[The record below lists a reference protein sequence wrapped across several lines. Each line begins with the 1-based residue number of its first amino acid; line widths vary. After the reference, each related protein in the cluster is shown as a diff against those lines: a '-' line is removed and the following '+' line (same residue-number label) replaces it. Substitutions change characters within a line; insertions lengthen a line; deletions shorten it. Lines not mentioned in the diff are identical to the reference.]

1 MTKSIRKIGEFL
13 PSVLEKVRPGNEA
26 HRRISGVATG
36 LRRLDELTGGWHN
49 GELIVIG
56 GRPSMGKTALAC
68 QFALHAALSSE
79 VPVIYFSLDLSRENL
94 ALRLSAALAG
104 VDLQRLRTAQL
115 DPERWERVEVA
126 SQKLANAPTYFDDT
140 AQSISDLSTRSRVAA
155 NEYGISLAIV
165 DFLQAIS
172 PPQTTDLSAKHVES
186 STAPK
191 SLAREL
197 RVPIIALS
205 KLNRR
210 AESRQYP
217 MLSDLRGSSA
227 IEDDADIVIMLY
239 REDVYRDHTPRE
251 GTADISIVKHR
262 NGPPRTIW
270 TFFRPET
277 CSFKEIG

>member
-1 MTKSIRKIGEFL
+1 MAKSIRKIGEFL
-13 PSVLEKVRPGNEA
+13 PTVLERVRPGNEA
-26 HRRISGVATG
+26 RRGLQGVATG
-36 LRRLDELTGGWHN
+36 LRRLDQLTGGWHK
-49 GELIVIG
+49 GDLIVIG

-68 QFALHAALSSE
+68 QFALHAALDPQI
-79 VPVIYFSLDLSRENL
+79 PVIYFSLDLSREGL
-94 ALRLSAALAG
+94 ALRLTAALAG
-104 VDLQRLRTAQL
+104 VHLQRLRAAQL
-115 DPERWERVEVA
+115 DAKEWEQVEIA
-126 SQKLANAPTYFDDT
+126 SQQLATSPLYLDDT
-140 AQSISDLSTRSRVAA
+140 AQSISDIYVRARFAA
-155 NEYGISLAIV
+155 NEYGIGLAIV

-172 PPQTTDLSAKHVES
+172 PARAADPSAKPVES
-186 STAPK
+186 STALK

-205 KLNRR
+205 KLNRW

-217 MLSDLRGSSA
+217 LLSDLSGSSA
-227 IEDDADIVIMLY
+227 IEDDADIVMMLY